1 MRLTVGG
8 AHIHG
13 KMSDEQVSQ
22 VAGIQY
28 QRPSDH
34 R

>member
-13 KMSDEQVSQ
+13 NLWDGQVSQ
-22 VAGIQY
+22 VTGTEY
-28 QRPSDH
+28 RRPSDLG
-34 R
+34 